1 MNMEKTEWLKYFG
14 WNGSLEELVVKK
26 CTGIRQRDFLKFG
39 SEWMELQKFEFEIKG
54 GFWPSARAMTEGYD
68 PSQNAHKTSL
78 YDFCCESLK
87 VLRLVKVETW
97 PESGLPF
104 ILSKCKPLEK
114 ICLEYVHALND
125 NDMRQP
131 SLNMVTR
138 PHLLMSAL
146 MIWLN
151 CPMLQTVE
159 LTLAY
164 CSKDWPKE
172 IGFTQ
177 KGLVVLIQSS
187 PICVLM
193 LNGANFFDGEG
204 MRPLS
209 SAPFL
214 ETLELV
220 DCKEITDVGMRFIT
234 HTLLMS
240 NLTLRC
246 CHRVTNVGVAEL
258 VYAHKL

>member
-1 MNMEKTEWLKYFG
+1 
-14 WNGSLEELVVKK
+14 
-26 CTGIRQRDFLKFG
+26 
-39 SEWMELQKFEFEIKG
+39 
-54 GFWPSARAMTEGYD
+54 
-68 PSQNAHKTSL
+68 
-78 YDFCCESLK
+78 
-87 VLRLVKVETW
+87 
-97 PESGLPF
+97 
-104 ILSKCKPLEK
+104 
-114 ICLEYVHALND
+114 
-125 NDMRQP
+125 
-131 SLNMVTR
+131 
-138 PHLLMSAL
+138 
-146 MIWLN
+146 
-151 CPMLQTVE
+151 MLQTVE

>member
-1 MNMEKTEWLKYFG
+1 ML
-14 WNGSLEELVVKK
+14 
-26 CTGIRQRDFLKFG
+26 
-39 SEWMELQKFEFEIKG
+39 
-54 GFWPSARAMTEGYD
+54 
-68 PSQNAHKTSL
+68 
-78 YDFCCESLK
+78 
-87 VLRLVKVETW
+87 
-97 PESGLPF
+97 
-104 ILSKCKPLEK
+104 
-114 ICLEYVHALND
+114 
-125 NDMRQP
+125 
-131 SLNMVTR
+131 
-138 PHLLMSAL
+138 
-146 MIWLN
+146 WLN

-204 MRPLS
+204 MKPLS

-258 VYAHKL
+258 VYAHKLESLIVKGCRQVSLEAAQGAGGVVLYSTQAASPIDLERMFH